1 MKKFIILFLSIV
13 LFSMNNTFA
22 NVKEEAKF
30 SKRQAISY
38 IEDEPGVYVVKIH
51 TPKLKEEVK
60 PYVSVDLV
68 TTKQVFDEQ
77 KYTLVVNGGF
87 FDLKN
92 KKTVSFVVIDGET
105 VADPNDNENLIG
117 NKYLEQYLDKI
128 LDRSELRIYNF
139 QGHDVFDITPHSESV
154 PVNCTLK
161 HSIQAGPMLVP
172 DLRLE
177 EEFFI
182 IKDEEGKIIS
192 ESASALHKYARTA
205 VGIKENDL
213 YIFIATSKAPKSLP
227 EMADLAKKYDME
239 KALAFDGGGS
249 TSFDFG
255 DLHITT
261 TKSDTPDVVRK
272 VKSFL
277 IIP

>member
-161 HSIQAGPMLVP
+161 HSI
-172 DLRLE
+172 
-177 EEFFI
+177 
-182 IKDEEGKIIS
+182 
-192 ESASALHKYARTA
+192 
-205 VGIKENDL
+205 
-213 YIFIATSKAPKSLP
+213 
-227 EMADLAKKYDME
+227 
-239 KALAFDGGGS
+239 
-249 TSFDFG
+249 
-255 DLHITT
+255 
-261 TKSDTPDVVRK
+261 
-272 VKSFL
+272 
-277 IIP
+277 